1 MLVSKTVS
9 LYFLSLVVFFEKVLQ
24 WKTGA
29 VSILAILLH
38 VGFIDF
44 SLSLSFILFL
54 FFSIKFLW
62 NLRE

>member
-44 SLSLSFILFL
+44 SLFVFYSIFI
-54 FFSIKFLW
+54 FFNKIPL
-62 NLRE
+62 EP